1 MNRFYLPD
9 IGSENH
15 VLLEGSEARHL
26 SRVLRV
32 CVGDEVAIFDGRGL
46 ECVGVVERVDRSH
59 AKIAILRRHEVDRD
73 PKLAVT
79 LGCAI
84 VKSRAMALVVEK
96 CTELGLKE
104 LIPLETR
111 RSVPKVA
118 KKEEAHLE
126 RWRRYVLEAAKQ
138 SGRTRLP
145 RVGSPRPFSSF
156 MPRAKDADLALIFVA
171 EPDAAPLR
179 DVLSAH
185 PDVRSVV
192 YLIGP
197 EGGFEPHEV
206 EEAESAG
213 FVAVRLGKTILRSE
227 TAAATALGA
236 ILYHYEE

>member
-1 MNRFYLPD
+1 MHRFYLPD

-15 VLLEGSEARHL
+15 VWLEGAEARHL

-32 CVGDEVAIFDGRGL
+32 CVGDEVALFDGRGL
-46 ECVGVVERVDRSH
+46 ECLGIVERIDREQ
-59 AKIAILRRHEVDRD
+59 AKVAILRRQHVDRD

-84 VKSRAMALVVEK
+84 VKTRAMALVIDM

-104 LIPLETR
+104 LVPLDTR

-126 RWRRYVLEAAKQ
+126 RWRRYVVEAAKQ

-145 RVGSPRPFSSF
+145 RVASPRPFSSF
-156 MPRAKDADLALIFVA
+156 MPRAKDFDLALIFVPD
-171 EPDAAPLR
+171 PDAAPLR
-179 DVLSAH
+179 QVLAAH
-185 PDVRSVV
+185 PDARSVV
-192 YLIGP
+192 YLTGP
-197 EGGFEPHEV
+197 EGGFEPHEC
-206 EEAESAG
+206 EDAEAAG
-213 FVAVRLGKTILRSE
+213 FLPVRLGLTVLRTE
-227 TAAATALGA
+227 TAAATALAA